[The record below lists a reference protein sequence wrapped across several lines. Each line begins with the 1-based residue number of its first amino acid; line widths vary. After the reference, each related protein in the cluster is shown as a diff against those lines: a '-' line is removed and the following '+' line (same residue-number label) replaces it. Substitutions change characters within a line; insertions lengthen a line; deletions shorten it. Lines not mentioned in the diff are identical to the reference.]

1 MVDVIDKHAD
11 TLKNNPHAVAD
22 LVQSNRFFKI
32 FNSVN
37 PSASI
42 WRFELLFR
50 FRQSVSLLP
59 LLMPFYSS
67 TVLTSPVDRD
77 AVLQQRQSL
86 QRSIT
91 PSLTAVRHPEEQPSG
106 TCFVISSIELS
117 GAEYLPSSA
126 ERELTNFYLRRC
138 LSLDQIQMLVRQVS
152 DWYISRGY
160 ITSYAFFTEQ
170 DLSHGHLR
178 LQVFEGKLEDIE
190 LEKQDA
196 LMLRTAFPGLRNKIL
211 NTRDIEQGMESINRL
226 RKVPVQIEILP
237 GNRAGYSI
245 VNLTDTPEFPLKAGI
260 DFDNSGQRSTGSRRV
275 AGNYESNGEVGPLCG
290 GGDEF

>member
-42 WRFELLFR
+42 WRFELLLR

-138 LSLDQIQMLVRQVS
+138 LSLDQIQMLVRLVS

-275 AGNYESNGEVGPLCG
+275 VANYESNGEVGPLCG